1 MAFGSMVV
9 IRKASN
15 TDPTDTTP
23 ASVLGRAKLAKSKVS
38 YNDEGA
44 YSVDWT
50 ADLGPSDTFAEL
62 AKIMLLP
69 WYEASMM
76 ALLEDPSWNDGIAPE
91 NIRPIRRT
99 LLMARDMLDVF
110 SPVFPDTPDPLK
122 VAKRQKKNKPK
133 KKKDRSVWKELRTMY
148 RHGYQL
154 AGELHDLRGLTYSD
168 DLLEE
173 RVDAVMEW
181 KREFVDF
188 SKTREIRR
196 YLYQDGID
204 PNGCYY
210 HEASHLFWAE
220 MTDLPCGN
228 DLGPKSLRALAS
240 VQLEHSLGYLDTIEG
255 YTTVMPRKHETNF
268 HNLRKELRIFVDE
281 YNLFGS
287 VLVPDNG
294 SESSEGDGDVGIPLT
309 LRQKIDFLDT
319 AQGKLGD
326 INDKWTAHDLY
337 AQDDSHHTKQEK
349 LAKQTDALWMDF
361 LEWQHRHD
369 LRGVMEEVLQRMN
382 ASA

>member
-1 MAFGSMVV
+1 
-9 IRKASN
+9 
-15 TDPTDTTP
+15 
-23 ASVLGRAKLAKSKVS
+23 
-38 YNDEGA
+38 
-44 YSVDWT
+44 
-50 ADLGPSDTFAEL
+50 
-62 AKIMLLP
+62 
-69 WYEASMM
+69 
-76 ALLEDPSWNDGIAPE
+76 
-91 NIRPIRRT
+91 
-99 LLMARDMLDVF
+99 
-110 SPVFPDTPDPLK
+110 
-122 VAKRQKKNKPK
+122 
-133 KKKDRSVWKELRTMY
+133 MY

-181 KREFVDF
+181 KREFLDF